1 MQLVAVIET
10 IDHPTKAHT
19 LLLCGA
25 EKRRLRSCVAAR
37 DLGCVCARTH
47 AREDK
52 KIRIQAPARRMKAK
66 DDKQGQEGAP
76 RRQAGR
82 RALATAARPR
92 PSSCAVFRNTSTC
105 DVACG
110 RCK

>member
-52 KIRIQAPARRMKAK
+52 KKSDSGA
-66 DDKQGQEGAP
+66 GAP
-76 RRQAGR
+76 HESKGRQTGAGGS
-82 RALATAARPR
+82 TPTTGGEARSR
-92 PSSCAVFRNTSTC
+92 HRCAITSQ
-105 DVACG
+105 
-110 RCK
+110 